1 MRADKE
7 DRALKDWC
15 FWIVLEKAQEFL
27 GQQDL
32 KPVNLK
38 ENQPWG
44 KKKNQPWILIGRI
57 DAEAEPSILWSPDAN
72 GQLIGKDPDAGKDWR
87 QKEMRATEY
96 KTAGWHHQSMDMN
109 LGQLCE
115 MVRDREAWC
124 DAVHGVVNS
133 WTRLGNWTTATRST
147 GTGVSGQEEIFHRHW
162 AHAAACI
169 ETISEW
175 SVFR

>member
-7 DRALKDWC
+7 GRAPKDWC

-38 ENQPWG
+38 ENQPW
-44 KKKNQPWILIGRI
+44 ILIGRI

-72 GQLIGKDPDAGKDWR
+72 GQLTGKDPDAGKDWR
-87 QKEMRATEY
+87 QKEMRVTEY
-96 KTAGWHHQSMDMN
+96 NTVGWHHQSVDMN
-109 LGQLCE
+109 LGQLCK

-124 DAVHGVVNS
+124 DAVLGVANS
-133 WTRLGNWTTATRST
+133 WMRLSNWTTTTRST

-162 AHAAACI
+162 AHAVACI

-175 SVFR
+175 SIFR